1 MNSGKWLIPVID
13 TYKTYFTGKLSRIVD
28 VGSRDGDD
36 AQFIAQRLNV
46 RKTCQIICVEAR
58 EKAAKIIK
66 EKYPNFIVFETAVSN
81 FVGESSF
88 VEFHEPEFAGSSS
101 LMPERQNTYQS
112 ESSII
117 TVPVT
122 RLDIILPTGN
132 IDILKIDVEG
142 YELEVL
148 KGSTNLLEKKFINYI
163 QFEYGGTYLDANQSI
178 NDVINFLKSKKYTV
192 YRLHDSRFIEM
203 NYIDDDYQYDNFYA
217 TYHKLC

>member
-101 LMPERQNTYQS
+101 LMLERQNAYQS

-122 RLDIILPTGN
+122 RLDIILPDGN

-142 YELEVL
+142 HSIPAIEGMGNRMQDVLVAHIETETPERIAWGEPSNNLEVATL
-148 KGSTNLLEKKFINYI
+148 MQNLGFSLVNVSYQWGWSIQDQIWINTKHERYNKEW
-163 QFEYGGTYLDANQSI
+163 Q
-178 NDVINFLKSKKYTV
+178 
-192 YRLHDSRFIEM
+192 
-203 NYIDDDYQYDNFYA
+203 
-217 TYHKLC
+217 

>member
-28 VGSRDGDD
+28 VGSRDGND

-142 YELEVL
+142 HSIPAIEGMGNRMQDVLVAHIETETPERIAWGEPSNNLEVATL
-148 KGSTNLLEKKFINYI
+148 MQNLGFSLVNVSYQWGWSIQDQIWINTKHERYNKEW
-163 QFEYGGTYLDANQSI
+163 Q
-178 NDVINFLKSKKYTV
+178 
-192 YRLHDSRFIEM
+192 
-203 NYIDDDYQYDNFYA
+203 
-217 TYHKLC
+217 